1 MKILKNIKMHNRIMK
16 SLNSYIF
23 EKLKIKKTPKNE
35 CFKPNVIGDLVE
47 EIKRRINN
55 SNSSILDLSNI
66 DCSNLDSLENL
77 FRHVFK
83 ITNSGN
89 DMSNIKI
96 LNVSNWNVSSI
107 TNFEYCFT
115 RLDNIEYIEGLD
127 TWDMRNAN
135 TINAMFSNC
144 RQLKELDLSE
154 WELHL
159 SEKETFGHRTI
170 EAIFLSC
177 HNLEKIKGLE
187 NWTFGKATTLKSIF
201 KNCKT
206 LKTIEGIENWNVS
219 NIDSIY
225 GMFENMESLSKLD
238 LSQWDVRNLRNCFY
252 FVKGCTSLTTIGDIS
267 KWNVQRLYDLNGMF
281 DGCKNLVCDI
291 SDWNISISCI
301 KTNAFKYTNS
311 KIFKKPNV
319 FKK

>member
-1 MKILKNIKMHNRIMK
+1 MK

-23 EKLKIKKTPKNE
+23 EKLKIKKTPKNKY
-35 CFKPNVIGDLVE
+35 FKPNVIGDLVE

-55 SNSSILDLSNI
+55 SNSSTLDLSNI

-83 ITNSGN
+83 ITNNGN

-96 LNVSNWNVSSI
+96 VNVSNWNVSSI

-115 RLDNIEYIEGLD
+115 RLDNVEYIEGLD
-127 TWDMRNAN
+127 TWDMSNAN
-135 TINAMFSNC
+135 TINGMFSNC
-144 RQLKELDLSE
+144 SKLKELDLRG

-159 SEKETFGHRTI
+159 SEKPTSGHTQIET
-170 EAIFLSC
+170 IFLSC
-177 HNLEKIKGLE
+177 HNLEQIKGLE
-187 NWTFGKATTLKSIF
+187 NWTFGKATTLRSIF
-201 KNCKT
+201 KNCKK
-206 LKTIEGIENWNVS
+206 LKTIEGIENWNIS
-219 NIDSIY
+219 NIEYMYSL
-225 GMFENMESLSKLD
+225 FENMQSLEKLD
-238 LSQWDVRNLRNCFY
+238 LSKWNVIKIKNCFNL
-252 FVKGCTSLTTIGDIS
+252 FKECSILTSVGDIS
-267 KWNVQRLYDLNGMF
+267 NWHVGRLLEISGMF
-281 DGCKNLVCDI
+281 EGCKSLICDI
-291 SDWNISISCI
+291 SDWKISISCI